1 MKKFL
6 FAIIFLAMAPLSANA
21 TIIDAHGPIFWGVT
35 SGVGTGR
42 AQGFVADSDFSVS
55 GIGIYGDLISQ
66 SFDIVVYSSTDGY
79 SAGAILATASDTVGG
94 TGMGWNDI
102 ALDFDF
108 IMGNFYVVNWRPT
121 ALSSGW
127 GSIEYYRDNNGGL
140 PHTVGPLTLLEGFEG
155 YNAQNADNYLHPRLR
170 YMTSMAVPQPEIF
183 GLFLLGLFGFGLLRR
198 KHS

>member
-1 MKKFL
+1 MRKLL
-6 FAIIFLAMAPLSANA
+6 FTVLLLTMAPLSANA
-21 TIIDAHGPIFWGVT
+21 TFIDAHSPVHFGTFSSAGP
-35 SGVGTGR
+35 GR
-42 AQGFVADSDFSVS
+42 AQGIVADSDFSVS
-55 GIGIYGDLISQ
+55 GIGIYGDLVSQ
-66 SFDIVVYSSTDGY
+66 SFDIVVYSSTDGH
-79 SAGAILATASDTVGG
+79 SAGAILATASDIVGG

-121 ALSSGW
+121 VPNANW
-127 GSIEYYRDNNGGL
+127 GIIEYYRDNIL

-155 YNAQNADNYLHPRLR
+155 YNAQNADNFLHPRLR
-170 YMTSMAVPQPEIF
+170 YITAVSVPQPEIF

>member
-1 MKKFL
+1 MRKLL

-21 TIIDAHGPIFWGVT
+21 TIIDAHGPVFYGVFG
-35 SGVGTGR
+35 GVGTGR

-55 GIGIYGDLISQ
+55 GIGIYGDLIAQ
-66 SFDIVVYSSTDGY
+66 SFDIVVYSSVDGL
-79 SAGAILATASDTVGG
+79 SAGAVLATASDTVGG

-121 ALSSGW
+121 VSNASW
-127 GSIEYYRDNNGGL
+127 GIIEYYRDNVL

-155 YNAQNADNYLHPRLR
+155 YNAQNADNFLHPRLR
-170 YMTSMAVPQPEIF
+170 YITATSVPQPEIF
-183 GLFLLGLFGFGLLRR
+183 GLFLFGLFGFGVLRR
-198 KHS
+198 KSV